1 MAGYIVN
8 GNANGQTES
17 YGSDDTIKAA
27 ENKKNDI
34 KTVYVTKNSSKRERE
49 SF

>member
-8 GNANGQTES
+8 GNASGQTES

-27 ENKKNDI
+27 GNKKFDI
-34 KTVYVTKNSSKRERE
+34 KTANTTINS
-49 SF
+49 